1 MIVALDAMGGDHG
14 PSVNVEASIM
24 TVRTFNNIDVL
35 LVGKEEILARELKA
49 QGYSGDRISI
59 LNATETVD
67 MDESPSLALRRKKD
81 SSLRRSVEMVRDGK
95 ADAAVSAGNSGAMMA
110 LGLVLLRPVEGVDR
124 PALAAAMPSE
134 KNPFLFL
141 DLGANV
147 DCSPDNLFQFACMG
161 SAYVRHVM
169 NIESPRVALLS
180 IGEEANKGNELT
192 KEAYKL
198 LTGSRMNFIGNIES
212 KAIFRGEADVVVCDG
227 FPGNVFLKT
236 TEGLAD
242 ILLKMIKK
250 EIMSSTLAKIGY
262 MFMRSALKNVSKR
275 MDYDEYGGAILLGI
289 NGACI
294 ITHGRA
300 SAKAIMSGI
309 REASDYAEK
318 KVYEKISQEIQSYY
332 EPKQ

>member
-14 PSVNVEASIM
+14 PPVNVDASIL
-24 TVRTFNNIDVL
+24 TVQNFKHIDVL
-35 LVGKEEILARELKA
+35 LVGKEEALARELKDR
-49 QGYSGDRISI
+49 GYSGDRISI

-67 MDESPSLALRRKKD
+67 MDESPSMALRRKKD
-81 SSLRRSVEMVRDGK
+81 SSLRRSVEMVRDGR

-110 LGLVLLRPVEGVDR
+110 YGLFLLRAAEGVDR

-141 DLGANV
+141 DMGANI

-161 SAYVRHVM
+161 SAYASHVM
-169 NIESPRVALLS
+169 NVERPRVALLS

-198 LTGSRMNFIGNIES
+198 LQGSRMNFIGNIES

-242 ILLKMIKK
+242 TLLKMIKQ
-250 EIMSSTLAKIGY
+250 EIMASTFAKIGY
-262 MFMRSALKNVSKR
+262 LFMRSAMKKVARR
-275 MDYDEYGGAILLGI
+275 MDYDEYGGATLLGL

-318 KVYEKISQEIQSYY
+318 KVYEKISQEIKSYY
-332 EPKQ
+332 EPKP

>member
-14 PSVNVEASIM
+14 PSVNVEASIL
-24 TVRTFNNIDVL
+24 TVNNFKHIDVL
-35 LVGKEEILARELKA
+35 LVGKEDILADELKSR
-49 QGYSGDRISI
+49 GYSGNRISI

-95 ADAAVSAGNSGAMMA
+95 ADAAVTAGNSGAMMA
-110 LGLVLLRPVEGVDR
+110 FGLVLLRAAEGVDR

-141 DLGANV
+141 DMGANV

-161 SAYVRHVM
+161 SAYVNHVM
-169 NIESPRVALLS
+169 NVENPRVALLS

-198 LTGSRMNFIGNIES
+198 LEGSRMNFIGNIES

-242 ILLKMIKK
+242 ILLKMIKQ

-262 MFMRSALKNVSKR
+262 LFMRSAMKNVAKR
-275 MDYDEYGGAILLGI
+275 MDYDEYGGATLLGI

-318 KVYEKISQEIQSYY
+318 RGYEKISQEIKSYY

>member
-14 PSVNVEASIM
+14 PSVNVEASIL
-24 TVRTFNNIDVL
+24 TVNEFKHIDVL
-35 LVGKEEILARELKA
+35 LVGKEDILTRELNA
-49 QGYSGDRISI
+49 RGYKGDRISI
-59 LNATETVD
+59 HDATETVD
-67 MDESPSLALRRKKD
+67 MDESPSLVLRRKKD
-81 SSLRRSVEMVRDGK
+81 SSLRRAVEMVRDGK

-110 LGLVLLRPVEGVDR
+110 LGLFLLRPVEGVDR

-134 KNPFLFL
+134 KSPFLFL

-147 DCSPDNLFQFACMG
+147 DCSSENLFQFACMG
-161 SAYVRHVM
+161 SAYANHVM
-169 NIESPRVALLS
+169 NIDNPRVALLS

-192 KEAYKL
+192 KDAYKL
-198 LTGSRMNFIGNIES
+198 LEVSRMNFIGNIES

-242 ILLKMIKK
+242 ILLKMIKQ

-262 MFMRSALKNVSKR
+262 LFMRSAMKNVARR
-275 MDYDEYGGAILLGI
+275 MDYDEYGGATLLGL

-318 KVYEKISQEIQSYY
+318 KVYEKTSLEIRSYY
-332 EPKQ
+332 EPK